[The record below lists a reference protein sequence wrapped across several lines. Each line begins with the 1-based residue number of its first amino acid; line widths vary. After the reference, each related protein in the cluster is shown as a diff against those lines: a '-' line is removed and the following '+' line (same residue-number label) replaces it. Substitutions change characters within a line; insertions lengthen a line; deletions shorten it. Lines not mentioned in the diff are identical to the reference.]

1 MSTRLGDIR
10 IVIRGVD
17 PDLYNRLDA
26 AIDEGQHILVAYDG
40 RAMELMKV
48 GILHEH
54 VTDLLRSIVG
64 AVTMGVRI
72 RTFSSGRATRK
83 TKGLDRGL
91 QSDPSFGFDHEKVRT
106 GTEAI
111 ARRSHDL
118 ADYPVPDLAIDVDDG
133 SCEIDRRGIYAALG
147 VAEVWRSD
155 GEVVA
160 IERLRPDGSCA
171 RPWRAVSCR
180 SARRMSADGW
190 SRRTGP
196 ADLIGI
202 FACSSGRWPSAA
214 GPDGF
219 PRRDEVSGDRV

>member
-40 RAMELMKV
+40 SAMELMKV

-54 VTDLLRSIVG
+54 VTGLLGSIVM
-64 AVTMGVRI
+64 AVTMGVGI

-91 QSDPSFGFDHEKVRT
+91 QPDLSYSFDHEKVRM
-106 GTEAI
+106 GSEAI
-111 ARRSHDL
+111 ARRSHDP
-118 ADYPVPDLAIDVDDG
+118 ADYPVPDLAIDVEDG

-155 GEVVA
+155 GKMVA
-160 IERLRPDGSCA
+160 IERLRPDGSYA
-171 RPWRAVSCR
+171 PALESRFLPISAVDVRRWLVEENPLSRPEWDRRLIEWAMALGGRA
-180 SARRMSADGW
+180 
-190 SRRTGP
+190 
-196 ADLIGI
+196 
-202 FACSSGRWPSAA
+202 
-214 GPDGF
+214 
-219 PRRDEVSGDRV
+219 